1 VLPIAIFYTFRA
13 IVSLEVFIMEMIQIA
28 YDGGSEEKKAM
39 AAGRDVR
46 MAQGPTLMTRDGFQG
61 GRANERVKKVWAW
74 RWALIWLLFLWMSLV
89 WFAIFDVFLVM
100 AGIPPLITMSLILLS
115 ILIIAISK
123 WWAGLLWKNYSFELL
138 DDKIV
143 VRSGVIGRRKV
154 MIPYERIQ
162 NVNVQKGVLERIFGV
177 SSIQIETAGS
187 AGMPGNGAG
196 YGLYAF
202 KSLAEGTIQ
211 GITDTEPI
219 EKFIMKKIRA
229 SKAGT
234 GLGDDEDG
242 TTAKEILKELRAI
255 SMSLDRG
262 RGGADAIEVNPL

>member
-1 VLPIAIFYTFRA
+1 
-13 IVSLEVFIMEMIQIA
+13 MDMIQIA
-28 YDGGSEEKKAM
+28 YDGGSEEKTTVD
-39 AAGRDVR
+39 AGREVR
-46 MAQGPTLMTRDGFQG
+46 MSRGPTPMAGDGFQG
-61 GRANERVKKVWAW
+61 GRADERVKKVWAW
-74 RWALIWLLFLWMSLV
+74 RWALIWLFCLWMCLI
-89 WFAIFDVFLVM
+89 WFAIFDIPLVM

-115 ILIIAISK
+115 ILIIVISK
-123 WWAGLLWKNYSFELL
+123 WWAGLLWKNYSFELM

-196 YGLYAF
+196 YGFYAF

-219 EKFIMKKIRA
+219 EKFIMKKIR
-229 SKAGT
+229 SRKAGT

-242 TTAKEILKELRAI
+242 TTAKEMLKELRAI
-255 SMSLDRG
+255 SRSLDKG
-262 RGGADAIEVNPL
+262 REEAGAIEVTPL